1 MLKYGKYAI
10 ALLLLVGMLA
20 LLGCAGDQPPAPIP
34 APTLQA
40 PSNGSTVT
48 SLTPILTW
56 SPSVSGAS
64 YRLQV
69 ANDNNFSNLV
79 VDAANLGGLSY
90 SIPSDKLSQ
99 GQTYYW
105 KVRAYKGDQDS
116 SWSPYWSFQTPAP
129 EPPPP
134 EDTSEI
140 RVRASLD
147 GASWTGNIRYEI
159 SGPQDFSGSSVSKTF
174 TNIPVGTYTITYL
187 SGGPGDASFGSITP
201 QPTQTTVADSTTTFT
216 LNFYTVANSEIRV
229 RATLDGSSWTG
240 RVSYHIIGPQE
251 LSGSS
256 VSRTFSNLP
265 IGTYTLIYNYG
276 GPPGATLAGISRNP
290 TQTTEAG
297 KTTHFYLDF
306 VSEAT
311 STIRVQATLDG
322 ASWSGSLHFE
332 GNGPR
337 GESDDLFSVP
347 ETYYNLPA
355 GTYGVSYISGG
366 PPGATL
372 VGITPSSVQ
381 TVDAGRTITFTFNFY
396 SEVTGIIKVE
406 AYLDGAPWSGPVS
419 YTIRG
424 PYTDTHNSVPYTF
437 GNSPPGRYTITY
449 YSGGPTE
456 SRLVAI
462 TPHASQNLPP
472 DGMIVFSL
480 NFESF
485 GPQPYE
491 E

>member
-1 MLKYGKYAI
+1 MGKRI
-10 ALLLLVGMLA
+10 ITVLLVAGMLA
-20 LLGCAGDQPPAPIP
+20 LLGFACGGPPPPIP
-34 APTLQA
+34 APSLQA
-40 PSNGSTVT
+40 PSNGSTVA
-48 SLTPILTW
+48 SVTPILTW

-69 ANDNNFSNLV
+69 ANDNSFSNLV
-79 VDAANLGGLSY
+79 VDAANLAGLSY
-90 SIPSDKLSQ
+90 SIPSGQLSQ
-99 GQTYYW
+99 GRTYYW
-105 KVRAYKGDQDS
+105 KVRAYKADQES

-134 EDTSEI
+134 EPTSEI
-140 RVRASLD
+140 TVRASLD
-147 GASWTGNIRYEI
+147 GASWTGSVSYDIA
-159 SGPQDFSGSSVSKTF
+159 GPQNFSGSSVTKTF
-174 TNIPVGTYTITYL
+174 SNIPVGTYTVSYL
-187 SGGPGDASFGSITP
+187 GGGPADATFSSITP
-201 QPTQTTVADSTTTFT
+201 QPTQTTVADGTTTFT
-216 LNFYTVANSEIRV
+216 LNFYTVALSEIRV
-229 RATLDGSSWTG
+229 RATLDGASWTG
-240 RVSYHIIGPQE
+240 DVSYQIIGAQE

-265 IGTYTLIYNYG
+265 IGTYTLIYKYG
-276 GPPGATLAGISRNP
+276 GPPGATLAGISPDP
-290 TQTTEAG
+290 TQTTQAG

-332 GNGPR
+332 GTGPR

-355 GTYGVSYISGG
+355 GTYGISYISGG

-381 TVDAGRTITFTFNFY
+381 KVDAGRTITFTFNFY
-396 SEVTGIIKVE
+396 SQVTGNIQVR

-419 YTIRG
+419 YSIRG
-424 PYTDTHNSVPYTF
+424 PYTDSHTSVPYTF
-437 GNSPPGRYTITY
+437 GNAPAGRYTVVY
-449 YSGGPTE
+449 YGGGPPG
-456 SRLVAI
+456 SQLVNI
-462 TPHASQNLPP
+462 TPSPRQDLAPG
-472 DGMIVFSL
+472 DMIVFSL
-480 NFESF
+480 NFASLVPE
-485 GPQPYE
+485 PYE